1 MTEEIWFLMER
12 YVFPPKK
19 KNVCPI
25 QFFAECLINMASF
38 HFFVL
43 KDLQAVWNNMK
54 FGTEF
59 QVSNV
64 FNILTQQPIEEKI
77 SPDFVIVEFTV
88 NSMYAYH
95 ITFLMLY
102 IGVAYQ
108 LDPQRLQMA
117 NPWTKRLW
125 SKYDLAVVLNQYSY
139 LKSKDML
146 DISDM
151 SKRMYKIHPM
161 LVDDPAL
168 FFQKVYQFPLS
179 AAFENHQYGKALNHV
194 IRQGFVVWNMNAK
207 YFLNDNQVF
216 IAIMQW
222 LGQLYLSL
230 FCPENKLVITQD
242 RSEYLIPESFP
253 YRHPMVIREM
263 VSRIIDLML
272 RYYDSQGNE
281 QRPIVGLAALVLVYE
296 SMKMNQEVGCF
307 DISVQELVRACE
319 MCIDKMQDAKKIEN
333 VMRELENREKP
344 KIIIPDK
351 EKIQEMAEKTRDVN
365 EDFKELY
372 EGNKTRWEELAEMQA
387 QKSAEQNQVTRL
399 RELARQR
406 ALEKQKREM
415 LAAKRDWQ
423 VYKENE

>member
-1 MTEEIWFLMER
+1 MST
-12 YVFPPKK
+12 
-19 KNVCPI
+19 
-25 QFFAECLINMASF
+25 F

-43 KDLQAVWNNMK
+43 KDLQAVWNQMK

-64 FNILTQQPIEEKI
+64 YNILTQQPIEEKI
-77 SPDFVIVEFTV
+77 SPDFVIVEFTI
-88 NSMYAYH
+88 NGMYAYH

-108 LDPQRLQMA
+108 VSPNQLQMA

-125 SKYDLAVVLNQYSY
+125 SRYDLAVVMNQYNY

-146 DISDM
+146 DIADM
-151 SKRMYKIHPM
+151 AKRIYKINPI

-168 FFQKVYQFPLS
+168 FFEQVSGFPLYQ
-179 AAFENHQYGKALNHV
+179 AFANDQYGKALQRT

-216 IAIMQW
+216 IAILQW

-230 FCPENKLVITQD
+230 FCPENKLVLMED
-242 RSEYLIPESFP
+242 RSQVLIPEAYP

-272 RYYDSQGNE
+272 RYYDTSGNQ
-281 QRPIVGLAALVLVYE
+281 QRPIVGLAALVLVYD
-296 SMKMNQEVGCF
+296 SMKMNQEKGCF
-307 DISVQELVRACE
+307 DVSVAELVRACE
-319 MCIDKMQDAKKIEN
+319 MCVDKMQDAKKIEN
-333 VMRELENREKP
+333 VMRELENMESKS
-344 KIIIPDK
+344 ITPDE
-351 EKIQEMAEKTRDVN
+351 EKIQIMSEKVRDVN
-365 EDFKELY
+365 EEFKELY
-372 EGNKTRWEELAEMQA
+372 EGNKSRWEELAEEQA
-387 QKSAEQNQVTRL
+387 QKKAEENQALRL
-399 RELARQR
+399 RELSRLS

-423 VYKENE
+423 VYKESE